1 MEERNTIREK
11 ASDLSSRIE
20 SKQIEALAHNVK
32 TLKCI
37 DELQELL
44 VHEQGYPSI
53 NVEEARKGLQTAA
66 ISLVAEQSGDDI
78 DKARDSLKQFGYPML
93 LDWATWDNAEGRAR

>member
-1 MEERNTIREK
+1 MEERNTIRKK

-37 DELQELL
+37 DELQELKTL
-44 VHEQGYPSI
+44 EQGYPSKE
-53 NVEEARKGLQTAA
+53 VELARDGIKIAA
-66 ISLVAEQSGDDI
+66 VSLVTEHTGDDLE
-78 DKARDSLKQFGYPML
+78 KSKEQLRQLGYPTI
-93 LDWATWDNAEGRAR
+93 LD